1 MEASSNQKK
10 GIAMSQKKWI
20 RAFIPVLL
28 SAGAVLYSQTPI
40 LDFDQT
46 AAKWA
51 VTYLI
56 DQGNNVLSLSDTM
69 DACQGAGSL
78 NVSAK
83 FLTFNVADQAFAR
96 AEFAFPEPVNL
107 SGADEIRFRIKIL
120 SPSTVNRSMQWY
132 TILSDKPAGAAEKEQ
147 WSNGPDYDIPYVP
160 ADSAWH
166 LVVVPFSRLGR
177 NSGTPLVNNV
187 FDRESVVSFAFELR
201 GDGTAPDSIR
211 FLIDDLV
218 ATKTVKQF
226 QLVSFDDVNPGN
238 GWQSNELNPWIL
250 AIDTEKKVEGTGSLD
265 VMMDIREFEDW
276 GAEAEVGWGFEAPGI
291 DLTGITELRFRI
303 QVLSPPVFEH
313 STRFY
318 LWFNDQPASEANGE
332 VWTMLPAYGVMTNL
346 DEKSAGN
353 WYEVVVPMD
362 QFMFASWNADNGTV
376 NNGVFDL
383 DAITSVNLNVGAD
396 NPPGEP
402 DAVEFLIDDLWA
414 TTGDATTVGV
424 ADRNKPQAPES
435 FQLDQ
440 NAPNPFNPFTTLRY
454 RLSESGDV
462 SLKVFDCRGK
472 LVRTLVDGETRQAGS
487 YSMQVNLSDRPSGVY
502 FYALEQNGRTLTKKM
517 TLLK

>member
-1 MEASSNQKK
+1 
-10 GIAMSQKKWI
+10 MSQKKWI
-20 RAFIPVLL
+20 RAVLPVLL
-28 SAGAVLYSQTPI
+28 SAGAVLLGQTPI

-46 AAKWA
+46 AANWA
-51 VTYLI
+51 VSI
-56 DQGNNVLSLSDTM
+56 DDPTQNAFSLTDTTDAIQGT
-69 DACQGAGSL
+69 GSL
-78 NVSAK
+78 RVAARLVS
-83 FLTFNVADQAFAR
+83 FPADGLAFGK
-96 AEFAFPEPVNL
+96 AEFTFPAPVNL
-107 SGADEIRFRIKIL
+107 AGADEIRFRVKIL
-120 SPSTVNRSMQWY
+120 SSSTVNRSLQWY
-132 TILSDKPAGAAEKEQ
+132 STLSDKPAGAAENEK
-147 WSNGPDYDIPYVP
+147 WYWGPDYDIPYAP

-166 LVVVPFSRLGR
+166 LVVLPFSRLYHF
-177 NSGTPLVNNV
+177 SGTASVNGV
-187 FDRESVVSFAFELR
+187 FDRESVVSFTFELR

-218 ATKTVKQF
+218 ATKTVKEF

-238 GWQSNELNPWIL
+238 GWQSNELNPWELTIN
-250 AIDTEKKVEGTGSLD
+250 TFNMVEGTGSLD
-265 VMMDIREFEDW
+265 VMMDIREFEEW
-276 GAEAEVGWGFEAPGI
+276 GAEAEVGWGFAAPGM

-303 QVLSPPVFEH
+303 NVMSPPTLVH

-318 LWFNDQPASEANGE
+318 LWFMDQPEGEPNGE
-332 VWTMLPAYGVMTNL
+332 VWTTNPTYGVMTTE
-346 DEKSAGN
+346 DKSN
-353 WYEVVVPMD
+353 WVEVVVPMD

-376 NNGVFDL
+376 NNSVFDL

-414 TTGDATTVGV
+414 TTGDASSVEV
-424 ADRNKPQAPES
+424 ADRNAPQSPER
-435 FQLDQ
+435 FELAQ

-487 YSMQVNLSDRPSGVY
+487 YSMQVDLSDRPSGVY
-502 FYALEQNGRTLTKKM
+502 FYSLEQNGRTLTQKM